1 MSTSDSM
8 GINPTNNSSDTIDE
22 VKEEISQ
29 VSSASADAA
38 RDVAESRFEQGR
50 EATTEQLDTASEA
63 MDEVA
68 QKLEEKDS
76 PFASYAAE
84 LSDQLSSFSNKLST
98 SSIDDLVGGA
108 RTLARDNPA
117 AFMLGSMAIGLAAS
131 RFFKATGEQ
140 VYRQSNASGAT
151 SGNYYDERGDIR
163 RHGYN
168 PGGMSSLGNDAQS
181 SRRSSTIADAN
192 DAVRSSANPS
202 ESQSSSHLQARQQ
215 ARLRALRRAIPGP
228 NDSTTTTYSHN
239 EDAAGRS
246 ARTTR
251 EETENEY

>member
-1 MSTSDSM
+1 MSTSDNM
-8 GINPTNNSSDTIDE
+8 GLNPTNNSSDTIEE

-29 VSSASADAA
+29 VSSESADAA

-63 MDEVA
+63 MNEVA

-140 VYRQSNASGAT
+140 VYRQSSASGAT
-151 SGNYYDERGDIR
+151 SGNHYDDRGSIR

-168 PGGMSSLGNDAQS
+168 PSGMSDFGNGEVAPRGNTYSSGGNDTM
-181 SRRSSTIADAN
+181 R
-192 DAVRSSANPS
+192 
-202 ESQSSSHLQARQQ
+202 
-215 ARLRALRRAIPGP
+215 
-228 NDSTTTTYSHN
+228 STTGTSASHSASDSNAGQFNNENLSHN